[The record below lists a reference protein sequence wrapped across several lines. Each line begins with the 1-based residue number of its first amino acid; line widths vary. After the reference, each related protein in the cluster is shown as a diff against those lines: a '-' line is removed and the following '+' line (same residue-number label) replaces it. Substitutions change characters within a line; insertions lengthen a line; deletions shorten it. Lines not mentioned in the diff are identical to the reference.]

1 MILLDKTPNSSQRER
16 SQQISRDTILF
27 ETEKKYQSPSSKT
40 PLLYAKNVQSY
51 QEQQPIHDQIQQK
64 SEAVVYMSSAN
75 DLFGLEKKKQDAD
88 QLNLVSENETIL
100 VDRNESTIESKSG
113 LISSNQFF
121 NSITEDD
128 TIKEANRGT
137 LLLFFC
143 Y

>member
-64 SEAVVYMSSAN
+64 SGSAVYVPPTS
-75 DLFGLEKKKQDAD
+75 DLYGLEKQKQDIG
-88 QLNLVSENETIL
+88 QFNLVSETETKL
-100 VDRNESTIESKSG
+100 VQRNVSTIESKSC
-113 LISSNQFF
+113 LISSNPFF

-137 LLLFFC
+137 LLISIN
-143 Y
+143 